1 MTDHLVDSNERAWSP
16 FIYVIWQKHDAG
28 KQRVFQM
35 TELEGKTLDR
45 YELRRMIG
53 KGGMANVYEAIDR
66 QTGRVVAIKVFKRE
80 EVEMLRRFMREAELM
95 ASWQDSLEHHLVPVY
110 NYGKGELDN
119 LTHYFIVMPFMEGGT
134 LRARIRR
141 GPLPLAEACHAIQ
154 DVATALDFIHRQG
167 VIHRDI
173 KASNVLINGSGDYF
187 LTDFGIARIT
197 GDATHLTTTGNVLGT
212 VDYVA
217 PELFELD
224 RKADARSDLYSL
236 GILLFEMVTG
246 RLPFIAENQIALVSM
261 HIQRRPPAP
270 RSIIETI
277 PKSVEAVILKALEKK
292 PEQRYRSAREL
303 ADAFCRAVAS
313 STGASIPDYA
323 MLAPLSVA
331 PAIPAPR
338 PGQLILKPLLP
349 QINTDGQAQEARP
362 SPLATGTEGMR
373 IPLHSHDSPSSFAGS
388 DAPVSPFPAPYRPPE
403 PAQRPYHRRP
413 WFSVMIILLALLI
426 VAGSLAAMYIPRGQ
440 TNGNPGTG
448 TQTTQGGQTAGVANA
463 PTTAPNLTAT
473 AIAAAAAS
481 ATARAQATARAI
493 AAATAT
499 AQAQASATAGVILT
513 ATSGNPDYQDSL
525 TKPGSSQTVAA
536 GWDQSDNCAFQPD
549 GYHDTTTGSFQGCK
563 EANKSYQDAAITVDM
578 RIKSGQS
585 GGVFFRMNNSIFGTY
600 SGYLFEV
607 DAAGRYRIL
616 KSGNYSLGPTTA
628 LQDWTNTKALNK
640 IGGVNLLQVIMR
652 GHNLSLYANNIFLA
666 QLSDTD
672 FSIGQV
678 AFLARSDGSTSTEVV
693 YTNLTIYPLS

>member
-1 MTDHLVDSNERAWSP
+1 
-16 FIYVIWQKHDAG
+16 
-28 KQRVFQM
+28 M

-66 QTGRVVAIKVFKRE
+66 QTGRTVAIKIFKRE
-80 EVEMLRRFMREAELM
+80 DVEMLRRFMREAELM

-110 NYGKGELDN
+110 NYGRGELDN
-119 LTHYFIVMPFMEGGT
+119 LTHYFIVMPFMEGGP

-141 GPLPLAEACHAIQ
+141 GPLPLVEVCHAIQ
-154 DVATALDFIHRQG
+154 NVASALDYIHGQG

-173 KASNVLINGSGDYF
+173 KASNVLINGNGDYF

-197 GDATHLTTTGNVLGT
+197 DDATHLTTTGNVLGT

-277 PKSVEAVILKALEKK
+277 PKPVEAVMLKALEKK
-292 PEQRYRSAREL
+292 PEQRYRSARDL

-323 MLAPLSVA
+323 ALAPVVA
-331 PAIPAPR
+331 PAPPAPR
-338 PGQLILKPLLP
+338 QGQLILKPLLP
-349 QINTDGQAQEARP
+349 QVNPEAPAPEVRP
-362 SPLATGTEGMR
+362 APLATGTEGMR
-373 IPLHSHDSPSSFAGS
+373 LPLHSHDSPSSYAGS
-388 DAPVSPFPAPYRPPE
+388 DAPLSPFPPSYQPPE
-403 PAQRPYHRRP
+403 PSRRPYYRRP

-440 TNGNPGTG
+440 TNSNPGTG
-448 TQTTQGGQTAGVANA
+448 TQTTQAGQTSAVTNSHA
-463 PTTAPNLTAT
+463 PTVTPNLTAT
-473 AIAAAAAS
+473 AQAIAAAA

-493 AAATAT
+493 AAVTAT
-499 AQAQASATAGVILT
+499 AQAQASATAGVIST
-513 ATSGNPDYQDSL
+513 ATSGQPDFQDSL
-525 TKPGSSQTVAA
+525 TNPNSPA
-536 GWDQSDNCAFQPD
+536 GWDQSDNCVFQSD
-549 GYHDTTTGSFQGCK
+549 GYNDTTTSGWQGCK
-563 EANKSYQDAAITVDM
+563 EVNKTYHDAAITVDM
-578 RIKSGQS
+578 LIKSGQS
-585 GGVFFRMNNSIFGTY
+585 GGIFFRMSNSFIGTY

-607 DAAGRYRIL
+607 DAAGRYSIV
-616 KSGNYSLGPTTA
+616 KSGNYSIGSPTI
-628 LQDWTNTKALNK
+628 LQDWTGTNALNK
-640 IGGVNLLQVIMR
+640 IGKPNRLQLIMR
-652 GHNLSLYANNIFLA
+652 GRNLSFYANNVFLT
-666 QLSDTD
+666 QLSDAD
-672 FSIGQV
+672 YASGQV
-678 AFLARSDGSTSTEVV
+678 AFLARSDGSTQADVV
-693 YTNLTIYPLS
+693 YSNLNIYALS